1 MFSFVRMDWAVR
13 KIRICGIFAGLLSLF
28 ACNDKIDVQ
37 QAYDFGITT
46 WYLQKTIKPGK
57 PVEIRFYLTRA
68 GFYADAEF
76 SIAYVQ
82 IAGEGVVYD
91 TGNTRLVN
99 REFCALQDIAD
110 LQDGVFT
117 LYYRSM
123 SDKNS
128 TLKFIIM
135 DNFGQTR
142 ELQIEFENET

>member
-1 MFSFVRMDWAVR
+1 MR
-13 KIRICGIFAGLLSLF
+13 KIKICGIFAALLSLF
-28 ACNDKIDVQ
+28 SCNDKIDVQ

-46 WYLQKTIKPGK
+46 WYLQKTVKPGK
-57 PVEIRFYLTRA
+57 PVEIRFYLTRE

-76 SIAYVQ
+76 SIGYVQ
-82 IAGEGVVYD
+82 IEGEGVVYD
-91 TGNTRLVN
+91 TANTRLVN

-117 LYYRSM
+117 LYYRST

-128 TLKFIIM
+128 TLKFIVM

-142 ELQIEFENET
+142 ELQIEFESET